1 MEIKV
6 STENGRVPI
15 TVLHVDGNIDSSTYE
30 TFLSSTRKLINE
42 GAHYILVDLAHA
54 PFVSSAGLRAFH
66 TIFNELRSIN
76 PEANLSNEEM
86 KKGISAGT
94 YKSPHLKL
102 LNLSPETKT
111 AFETSGFDMYIDTF
125 TDRKAAIASF

>member
-6 STENGRVPI
+6 STENGRVPV
-15 TVLHVDGNIDSSTYE
+15 TLLHVDGNIDSSTYE
-30 TFLSSTRKLINE
+30 AFLTKVRSLIKD
-42 GAHYILVDLAHA
+42 GARYILIDLAHA

-76 PEANLSNEEM
+76 PESNLSDDQV

-125 TDRKAAIASF
+125 TDHKAAIASF

>member
-6 STENGRVPI
+6 STETGRVPV

-30 TFLSSTRKLINE
+30 QFQSTAKKLIE
-42 GAHYILVDLAHA
+42 QGTRYILVDLSHA
-54 PFVSSAGLRAFH
+54 PFVSSAGLRALH
-66 TIFNELRSIN
+66 TLFNELRSRN
-76 PEANLSNEEM
+76 PESNLSDDQI

-125 TDRKAAIASF
+125 TDRNAAIASF

>member
-15 TVLHVDGNIDSSTYE
+15 TVVHVDGNIDSSTSE
-30 TFLSSTRKLINE
+30 KFLSATRNLINE
-42 GAHYILVDLAHA
+42 GARYILVDLAHA

-66 TIFNELRSIN
+66 TLFNELRSIN
-76 PEANLSNEEM
+76 PEANLSDDQM

-102 LNLSPETKT
+102 MNLSPETKT
-111 AFETSGFDMYIDTF
+111 AFETSGFDMYIDAF